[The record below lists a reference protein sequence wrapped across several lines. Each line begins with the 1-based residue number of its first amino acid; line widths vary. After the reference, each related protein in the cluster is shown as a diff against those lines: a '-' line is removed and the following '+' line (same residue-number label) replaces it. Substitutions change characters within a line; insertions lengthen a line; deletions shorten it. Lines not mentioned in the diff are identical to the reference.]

1 MLGNKCDQEKQR
13 EVSRDEG
20 LSLASNLAAGFFEVS
35 AFTGENIEEVVHR
48 CKHKIPQ
55 SDTVTCVSF
64 CSLFQHYVS
73 FSFGSTRRPV
83 LDSQMNLS
91 QGR

>member
-35 AFTGENIEEVVHR
+35 AVTGENIEEV
-48 CKHKIPQ
+48 
-55 SDTVTCVSF
+55 
-64 CSLFQHYVS
+64 
-73 FSFGSTRRPV
+73 
-83 LDSQMNLS
+83 M
-91 QGR
+91 